1 VGPAADVSFAAMAPR
16 RTTSFR
22 AVSDAVLAIAAER
35 TVQDGLRRMVDA
47 ARDLSGARYAALGI
61 PDGEGGFRQFLT
73 AGISQRRAAEIGPL
87 PRTHGMLG
95 AMLETSRSFRSGDL
109 RKDPRFE
116 GWPERHP
123 VMRSFMGV
131 PISAKGVV
139 LGAFYLAE
147 KRPRGGF
154 TSGDQ
159 ARLELLAA
167 HAAVAIE
174 NARLYERNRELSAV
188 AERNRLARDLH
199 DAVAQKLFS
208 ASLSAETAATLAEL
222 DAAAAQAEMRRAG
235 ELLSEATA
243 ELRALIFE
251 LRPPGL
257 DRDGLQETLRKHVE
271 VLRRVE
277 RAPVELDITCDGRLP
292 AGLEDGLHRIAQEAL
307 QNAIRH
313 AGAGRIDVRLG
324 RHNSLVRLEV
334 RDDGVGFDPVDGGL
348 RARHLG
354 LTSME
359 ERAAEL
365 GARIEISSAP
375 GAGTSVTVTA
385 DA

>member
-1 VGPAADVSFAAMAPR
+1 MASR

-35 TVQDGLRRMVDA
+35 TVQGGLRRMVDA

-73 AGISQRRAAEIGPL
+73 AGISERRAAEIGPL

-95 AMLETSRSFRSGDL
+95 AMLETTRSFRSSDL
-109 RKDPRFE
+109 RRDPRFE
-116 GWPERHP
+116 GWPQRHP

-131 PISAKGVV
+131 PISSKGAV
-139 LGAFYLAE
+139 LAAFYLSE
-147 KRPRGGF
+147 KRPRGDF
-154 TSGDQ
+154 TRGDQ
-159 ARLELLAA
+159 ARTELLAA

-174 NARLYERNRELSAV
+174 NARLYEQNRELSV
-188 AERNRLARDLH
+188 IAERNRLARDLH

-208 ASLSAETAATLAEL
+208 ASLTAEAAATLVDL
-222 DAAAAQAEMRRAG
+222 DSAAAKAEMHRAG

-243 ELRALIFE
+243 ELRALIFQ

-257 DRDGLQETLRKHVE
+257 ERDGLQETLRKQVD

-277 RAPVELDITCDGRLP
+277 RAPVELDISCDGRLP
-292 AGLEDGLHRIAQEAL
+292 AALEEGLHRIAQEAL
-307 QNAIRH
+307 HNAVRH
-313 AGAGRIDVRLG
+313 SGAGRIDVRLG
-324 RHNSLVRLEV
+324 RANGRVRLEV
-334 RDDGVGFDPVDGGL
+334 CDDGVGFDPVDARL

-365 GARIEISSAP
+365 GAQIEIASSP
-375 GAGTSVTVTA
+375 GRGTSVMVAA